1 MDYLDSGYR
10 LVRIV
15 ITGGPCSGK
24 SSALAR
30 TVRELEGE
38 DYQILLMPET
48 ATSLISR
55 GISPAVCQ
63 TFLGYQKIQMYF
75 QMEKEKT
82 YAMAAEEIS
91 RARKKDILIVYDR
104 GMMDN
109 KAYMTDEDFQRVMED
124 LGVSE
129 EDCLTWYDAVF
140 HLDTAAKGAR
150 EYYTSDNNRSRTETA
165 EEAIQVDNNTLH
177 AWDGHPNRMI
187 IDNSTGFEEKMNR
200 LFTGIR
206 DALRDLEEGG
216 DML

>member
-1 MDYLDSGYR
+1 MDYLDSGYH

-24 SSALAR
+24 SSALSRA
-30 TVRELEGE
+30 VDELNGLG
-38 DYQILLMPET
+38 YQILLMPET

-55 GISPAVCQ
+55 GISPATCQ
-63 TFLGYQKIQMYF
+63 TPLGYQKIQMYF

-91 RARKKDILIVYDR
+91 RAQKKPILIVYDR

-109 KAYMTDEDFQRVMED
+109 KAYISDEDFLQVMED

-129 EDCLTWYDAVF
+129 EECISWYDAVF
-140 HLDTAAKGAR
+140 HLDTAAKGAE
-150 EYYTSDNNRSRTETA
+150 EYYSSDNNRSRTETA
-165 EEAIQVDNNTLH
+165 EEAIKVDDCTLH
-177 AWDGHPNRMI
+177 AWDGHPNRVI

-200 LFTGIR
+200 LYDGIR
-206 DALRDLEEGG
+206 EALLELQTWRE
-216 DML
+216 MT